1 METILIKALQLI
13 VALSLLVVL
22 HEGGHFMFAK
32 LFKVRV
38 KRFYLFFDFPF
49 YPKPQFSLVTYQN
62 GKLRFFVH
70 RKEQTPEEEEAENNL
85 PEEEFHTEY
94 GIGYVPLGG
103 YVDLIGMID
112 ENKKELSAE
121 THPWE
126 FRTKPA
132 WQRLLI
138 MLGGILMNF
147 LTAFVIYAMI
157 LFTWGETYVKST
169 DMEYGLKFSEQ
180 AKVDGF
186 RDGDIII
193 KIDDDEL
200 ESWKTANLQDLSNA
214 KTATV
219 LRNGKEEVITLPKS
233 MSLLD
238 MVQENP
244 MYATPL
250 LPMEVDSVVA
260 ESPAAKIGLKKG
272 DKITAINGTKVAD
285 FNEFIYQISLLQQG
299 LDEKSTPLDSLKKR
313 QVTLVINAKDTVKT
327 TLTSEFTIGFANKTP
342 YLDKVSTKEYGF
354 FEAFP
359 AGVSLGWETMKSYVD
374 QMKYLFTKK
383 GARSVGGFI
392 GIGKIFPDVW
402 DWQRFWMLTAFLSV
416 ALGVM
421 NVLPIPALDGGHAII
436 TIYEMITRRKPSEKF
451 LERVQMIGMWLLIAL
466 MILAN
471 GNDILRLFGL

>member
-1 METILIKALQLI
+1 
-13 VALSLLVVL
+13 
-22 HEGGHFMFAK
+22 MFAK